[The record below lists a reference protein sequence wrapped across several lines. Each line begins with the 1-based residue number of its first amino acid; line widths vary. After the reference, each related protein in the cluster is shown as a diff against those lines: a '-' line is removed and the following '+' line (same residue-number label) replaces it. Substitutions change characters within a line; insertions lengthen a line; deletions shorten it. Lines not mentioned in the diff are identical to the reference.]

1 MQGYDEI
8 ITYQE
13 REWRYISNLD
23 LEKEKR
29 LITRNHKEY
38 QDYIDKKTSA
48 GIKIFKSHLPH
59 YNLKIEKLSDI
70 RYILVKTEEE
80 QKDIIEKLKIKFG
93 VIDVIK
99 FFSIGELLILTQNRI
114 YNDF

>member
-29 LITRNHKEY
+29 LITRNHK
-38 QDYIDKKTSA
+38 
-48 GIKIFKSHLPH
+48 
-59 YNLKIEKLSDI
+59 
-70 RYILVKTEEE
+70 
-80 QKDIIEKLKIKFG
+80 
-93 VIDVIK
+93 
-99 FFSIGELLILTQNRI
+99 
-114 YNDF
+114 